1 MRYKDA
7 GVDIEKTDRLIN
19 KIKKYSDQIGSF
31 AGRFSTNAWDS
42 NDFAASC
49 DGVGTK
55 IIMAKEA
62 KKRFNRPLTS
72 IGQDLVAMVTNDLLC
87 QSAKPLIF
95 MDYYAS
101 NRINESDYLEVLE
114 GVYNACEECDTKLIG
129 GETAE
134 MPKTF
139 NQDIFDIAGF
149 GIGNIIKYNEDED
162 NTIKP
167 NDIVMGLLSSG
178 FHSNGFSLIRKHMK
192 KFDEELFYNFLEPTK
207 LYYKPLNKIR
217 EKKIHIKGIAH
228 ITGGGFDNI
237 KRIIPKSFDV
247 EWELNEDFYNKS
259 YLFQLIKTLTHSTHH
274 EMRKTFNCGIG
285 MMLVCPENM
294 LKYFSNQEAIYLGKI
309 IKKIP

>member
-1 MRYKDA
+1 MGPCPER
-7 GVDIEKTDRLIN
+7 DR
-19 KIKKYSDQIGSF
+19 SR
-31 AGRFSTNAWDS
+31 RFPAQLPRPVAVHENRASGDPGQS
-42 NDFAASC
+42 GFCASC
-49 DGVGTK
+49 S
-55 IIMAKEA
+55 
-62 KKRFNRPLTS
+62 RPWRKPLA
-72 IGQDLVAMVTNDLLC
+72 QDADHTQRYRCGGL
-87 QSAKPLIF
+87 SLIF